1 MSTQNNFK
9 STSYSELSND
19 NLYSMFRMSQW
30 SSLSETQKTEL
41 CQEVVNRDC
50 MAMGMTKA
58 PTVSFDRSMSSTTLG
73 EQSGNSIRL
82 NASAFLDGTVEKN
95 INGEIIT
102 AEIRDNN
109 MLALETLFHENQHA
123 YQNQVINDEIAA
135 KNEAAAAQYKSN
147 DFTVSQVDNG
157 NGKEKGLQYLF
168 GETQGEKGYF
178 MYYFQSTERD
188 AHYVGEKK
196 ADYIREYLSTKY
208 GNENSFDAYSAR
220 LQNNGYNAML
230 ERAKA
235 EFNNENI
242 EKEINNVLMNNYY
255 GTNYPASPEVK
266 AAVEKE
272 MALSYKEA
280 VRMSQDKNM
289 SLDTDKNA
297 ENMQDAK
304 TGVFAA
310 FQNNSSPGIN
320 ENNETGLNGGTATDS
335 SEMTSDVE
343 ANSASVASDSG
354 ISDDNDGGIDSS
366 GGMDS
371 SGGIDF

>member
-1 MSTQNNFK
+1 MSTQNNFT
-9 STSYSELSND
+9 STSYSGLSND
-19 NLYSMFRMSQW
+19 SLYSMFRMSQW
-30 SSLSETQKTEL
+30 SSLSEAQKTEL

-73 EQSGNSIRL
+73 EQSGDSIRL
-82 NASAFLDGTVEKN
+82 NASAFVDGVVAKNVEGETVY
-95 INGEIIT
+95 
-102 AEIRDNN
+102 AQIRDNN
-109 MLALETLFHENQHA
+109 MLALQTLFHENQHA
-123 YQNQVINDEIAA
+123 YQGQVINDEIAV
-135 KNEAAAAQYKSN
+135 KNEAAAAQYKAN
-147 DFTVSQVDNG
+147 DFTVSPVDNG
-157 NGKEKGLQYLF
+157 NGTEKGLQYLF
-168 GETQGEKGYF
+168 GETPGEKGYF

-208 GNENSFDAYSAR
+208 GNESSFDAYAAR

-242 EKEINNVLMNNYY
+242 EKEINNVLMNNHY

-289 SLDTDKNA
+289 SLDTDKGA
-297 ENMQDAK
+297 ENTKGAGI
-304 TGVFAA
+304 GVFTD
-310 FQNNSSPGIN
+310 FQNDSSPGIN
-320 ENNETGLNGGTATDS
+320 DANETGMS
-335 SEMTSDVE
+335 SENAVDSPDTAAGMGAGSASVGPD
-343 ANSASVASDSG
+343 NSASN
-354 ISDDNDGGIDSS
+354 DNDS
-366 GGMDS
+366 GMDS